1 MSDTSSTCLLRAIA
15 RVLALHVEGLG
26 GACVGGRLWRALTA
40 AHASATAVLLASIC
54 AAPYQKHARGRQLS
68 KMYSAGANCNGC

>member
-26 GACVGGRLWRALTA
+26 GACVGSGLWRALTA
-40 AHASATAVLLASIC
+40 AHASATAVLLASIG
-54 AAPYQKHARGRQLS
+54 AAPYQEACDRTSTL
-68 KMYSAGANCNGC
+68 